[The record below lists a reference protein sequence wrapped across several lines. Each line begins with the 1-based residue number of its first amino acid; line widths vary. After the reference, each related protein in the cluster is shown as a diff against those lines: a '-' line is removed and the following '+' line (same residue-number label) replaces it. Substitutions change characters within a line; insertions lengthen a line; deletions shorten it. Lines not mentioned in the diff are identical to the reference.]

1 MMIDSWA
8 AQAPH
13 MRDRVFPIVTKCF
26 DRGGAHFARTGQ
38 TLQSEAF
45 AERLPW
51 TVRRA
56 LDPTSRRE
64 TRAMFVER

>member
-13 MRDRVFPIVTKCF
+13 VRHRVLQIVTTWLH
-26 DRGGAHFARTGQ
+26 RGSAHFARNGQ

-56 LDPTSRRE
+56 LEPTSRRE